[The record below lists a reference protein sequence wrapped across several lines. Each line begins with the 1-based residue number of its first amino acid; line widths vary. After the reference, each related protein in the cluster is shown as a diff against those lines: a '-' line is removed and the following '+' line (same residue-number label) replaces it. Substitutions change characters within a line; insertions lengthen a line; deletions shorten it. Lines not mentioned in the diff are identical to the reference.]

1 MHPMRQSIRRALLPD
16 PAGAVR
22 AALAPRLA
30 RLRRGSRVAVTL
42 GSRGVHDYVT
52 VLRATGEAVRAA
64 GGEPV
69 GVPAMGS
76 HAGGTVEGRRTHLER
91 LGVTPATIGY
101 ELADGPAERLVATEA
116 GVAVYA
122 CAAAR
127 ACDGIVIVNRVKP
140 HSNLAPPLGSGLRKM
155 LAVGLGGPEG
165 AAALHSAGMTEHL
178 VAAAAA
184 CRAALPLLA
193 GLALVEDGAGRLA
206 RVEAVTP
213 ASFDAADARL
223 LADADAFLPRLP
235 FRAVDGLFVQ
245 RMGKECSGVGMD
257 PNVIGRARRLGTP
270 EGPDDVIHIGRIG
283 VGELTP
289 ATGGN
294 ALGIGMADVVTER
307 LVDRMDRDVTALN
320 ARAAGFLHGDRVP
333 RVVPTDRDAIE
344 ALCEGHARGRVRLVI
359 IQDTAHLARFLASP
373 RLVEEAADGCAA
385 EGPPVALAFDAA
397 GALVSAVAG

>member
-178 VAAAAA
+178 VAAA
-184 CRAALPLLA
+184 
-193 GLALVEDGAGRLA
+193 
-206 RVEAVTP
+206 P